1 MQEKE
6 LRLAVVLTGGVSLA
20 VYMHGVSKEL
30 LKLVRASRSY
40 HKKEG
45 AAGGSPETYSDSCGG
60 REIDTEE
67 IYFNLLKS
75 FSPQLDL
82 RVVIDVVAGVSAGG
96 VNGIMLARALAHD
109 LDTDSHRS
117 VWLKN
122 ADVTHLIAEPSFGAW
137 WRRLYV
143 WPVAGILGRR
153 LRNMAP
159 EKETQEKLSSFLRSR
174 WFQPPFSGPRYT
186 SWLLGAADAMDQN
199 APDNGSL
206 LPDGH
211 PLDLFVS
218 VTDFYG
224 HTNHIPL
231 HDPTE
236 VEERDHR
243 HVLHFHYNKLQDGT
257 TQSDFGADGLPGL
270 VFAARATSCFP
281 GAFPPASLGEI
292 DRVLAERG
300 DTWPGRDRFV
310 QQKLGSFTARGQDV
324 ESLRFIDGSVV
335 DTKPFGDA
343 VAAIAG
349 RPAHREVA
357 RRIVFVEPNPIHPAT
372 SDDVTEPG
380 FFRTILAS
388 LAEIPRNE
396 PIHDDLARI
405 NSFNKNI
412 RLVSQVVRQARP
424 LVEHLV
430 DGILPAHG
438 EQMQPSAAEVTA
450 WRQTANEQAA
460 AEAGYAFQSYFR
472 LKVLRVAKRLETL
485 VTGLAWPG
493 GGVDMPVGARLGF
506 LAALGEHN
514 VFEIDHLEQPGAV
527 TGSDAEIDFLKMF
540 DVDYRV
546 RRLRFVIRR
555 LNELYRVAE
564 ETPGIKPHIDRLDE
578 LKATLYGL
586 LEDAK
591 RRWEPSFHAPEVVS
605 SLSDQP
611 DGADIGPGK
620 FAAVLSD
627 IGEAMTLQKLDDTID
642 EVFAVMVLNYFPT
655 ELRRDLFAA
664 YIGFSFF
671 DVMSFPMVQWED
683 LDEFEEILID
693 RISPDDA
700 VAIRQGGTGDVLRGT
715 AMRRFGGFFNRSYRE
730 NDYLWGRL
738 NAADRLVDIVV
749 TAVSE
754 SGVLHDIDVAS
765 IKHRLFTAILDAEE
779 PFLTADPDLI
789 ATIRAEIGGSPA

>member
-20 VYMHGVSKEL
+20 IYMHGVSKEL

-40 HKKEG
+40 HKRTG
-45 AAGGSPETYSDSCGG
+45 GDGGGAGGYADSCGG
-60 REIDTEE
+60 REVDTEK
-67 IYFNLLKS
+67 IYFDLLKS
-75 FSPQLDL
+75 FAPQLDL

-96 VNGIMLARALAHD
+96 VNGVMLARALAHD
-109 LDTDSHRS
+109 LDTDHHRLM
-117 VWLKN
+117 WLQN
-122 ADVTHLIAEPSFGAW
+122 ADVTHLLDEPSFGAW
-137 WRRLYV
+137 WRKLYV
-143 WPVAGILGRR
+143 WPVAGLLGRR
-153 LRNMAP
+153 LRGMAP
-159 EKETQEKLSSFLRSR
+159 EAETREKLSSFLRSR
-174 WFQPPFSGPRYT
+174 WFQPPFSGPRYS
-186 SWLLGAADAMDQN
+186 SWLLDATIDMDRN
-199 APDNGSL
+199 APPGGTL

-218 VTDFYG
+218 VTDFFG
-224 HTNHIPL
+224 HINRIPL
-231 HDPTE
+231 HDPAD

-257 TQSDFGADGLPGL
+257 VQSDFDADALPGL

-292 DRVLAERG
+292 DQVLEERG
-300 DTWPGRDRFV
+300 ETWPGRDRFV
-310 QQKLGSFTARGQDV
+310 EQKFAGFTARGQDV
-324 ESLRFIDGSVV
+324 ESLRFIDGSVINN
-335 DTKPFGDA
+335 KPFAEA

-349 RPAHREVA
+349 RPAHREVT
-357 RRIVFVEPNPIHPAT
+357 RRIVFVEPNPIHHAAA
-372 SDDVTEPG
+372 DDVGEPG

-396 PIHDDLARI
+396 PIHDDLARV

-424 LVEHLV
+424 LVTHLV
-430 DGILPAHG
+430 EKILPPHS
-438 EQMQPSAAEVTA
+438 EQMQPSTAEVTA
-450 WRQTANEQAA
+450 WRQTANEKAA

-472 LKVLRVAKRLETL
+472 LKVLRVARRLETL
-485 VTGLAWPG
+485 ITGMAWPG
-493 GGVDMPVGARLGF
+493 GSADMPVHARLGF
-506 LAALGEHN
+506 LAALGEHG
-514 VFEIDHLEQPGAV
+514 VFEIDHSERPGAV
-527 TGSDAEIDFLKMF
+527 TGSDAEINFLKLF

-564 ETPGIKPHIDRLDE
+564 ETPGIKPHTEKLDE

-591 RRWEPSFHAPEVVS
+591 QRWEPPFYEGQVIAGLGNCQNDAEVE
-605 SLSDQP
+605 
-611 DGADIGPGK
+611 PGI
-620 FAAVLSD
+620 FGSVLSAL
-627 IGEAMTLQKLDDTID
+627 GEAMTLHKLDETID
-642 EVFAVMVLNYFPT
+642 EVFAVMVLNYFPE

-671 DVMSFPMVQWED
+671 DVMSYPMVQWED

-700 VAIRQGGTGDVLRGT
+700 DAIRQGGTPDILRGT
-715 AMRRFGGFFNRSYRE
+715 SLRRFGGFFNKSYRE

-738 NAADRLVDIVV
+738 NAADRLVDIIV

-754 SGVLHDIDVAS
+754 SGIMHDIDVVS

-779 PFLTADPDLI
+779 PFLVADPDLI
-789 ATIRAEIGGSPA
+789 STIRAEIAH